1 MPKRKKQDIPEM
13 EPYKEGLIRSP
24 KGGYEWAN
32 HKYIT
37 KVKTRSGKIRYIYED
52 DKGDLVDKSSDELV
66 DIQEDE
72 KEKSRK
78 YYEGEKRR
86 IARNEAGYAIAN
98 VGHDLT
104 HFFDSGKYFIQKDTA
119 RALDL
124 SVKYIGMEM
133 KNIIDTGKNFLDN
146 LFR

>member
-1 MPKRKKQDIPEM
+1 MPKRKKQDVPEM

-37 KVKTRSGKIRYIYED
+37 KVKTRTGKIRYIYED

-66 DIQEDE
+66 DIHQEE
-72 KEKSRK
+72 KEARAKHREASR
-78 YYEGEKRR
+78 RR
-86 IARNEAGYAIAN
+86 AARKDAQAAIEN
-98 VGHDLT
+98 VGYDLT
-104 HFFDSGKYFIQKDTA
+104 HFFDSGKYFIQKDMA
-119 RALDL
+119 KALDF
-124 SVKYIGMEM
+124 SVKSISMEM
-133 KNIIDTGKNFLDN
+133 EHIIDTGKNFLDN